1 MGNVMRSDRILA
13 ATGAMYVL
21 AMVGGNALTQ
31 GGNTAGDDS
40 AALATLRHGRS
51 TAQSVGAV
59 LGPLGVFALV
69 LFIGHLYRVL
79 RTAERPSARAATVAL
94 GAGLVMAAVDVASAI
109 PSVAAVLGSSELT
122 PSLLSLLRTLNDAGF
137 VISGYLY
144 GIFVAVAAASAFRS
158 RVLPRWLTGSGLAVG
173 GLAVVAGLAGIVDPT
188 GYVPVP
194 FLLCL
199 VWVLVTSLLLA
210 VRGPQAPVGPD
221 DGAAK
226 GVRAE
231 LPATA

>member
-1 MGNVMRSDRILA
+1 MLA
-13 ATGAMYVL
+13 ATGAVYVL
-21 AMVGGNALTQ
+21 AMVAGNALTQ
-31 GGNTAGDDS
+31 GGNTTGDDL
-40 AALATLRHGRS
+40 AALAALRHGRS

-59 LGPLGVFALV
+59 LGPLGLFALV

-109 PSVAAVLGSSELT
+109 PSVAAVLGSRGLT
-122 PSLLSLLRTLNDAGF
+122 PSLLGLLHTLNDAGF

-158 RVLPRWLTGSGLAVG
+158 RVLPRWLTGGGLAVG
-173 GLAVVAGLAGIVDPT
+173 SLAVVAGLAGIVDPT

-199 VWVLVTSLLLA
+199 VWVLSTSLVLA
-210 VRGPQAPVGPD
+210 VRGPRSTSERVD
-221 DGAAK
+221 DAANSVPP
-226 GVRAE
+226 GI
-231 LPATA
+231 PATA

>member
-1 MGNVMRSDRILA
+1 MLA
-13 ATGAMYVL
+13 ATGAVYVL
-21 AMVGGNALTQ
+21 AMVAGNALTQ
-31 GGNTAGDDS
+31 GGNTTGDDS
-40 AALATLRHGRS
+40 AALAALRHGRS

-59 LGPLGVFALV
+59 LGPLGLFALV

-109 PSVAAVLGSSELT
+109 PSVAAVLGSRGLT
-122 PSLLSLLRTLNDAGF
+122 PSLLGLLHTLNDAGF

-158 RVLPRWLTGSGLAVG
+158 RVLPRWLTGGGLAVG
-173 GLAVVAGLAGIVDPT
+173 SLAVVAGLAGIVDPT

-199 VWVLVTSLLLA
+199 VWVLSTSLVLA
-210 VRGPQAPVGPD
+210 VRGPRSTSERVD
-221 DGAAK
+221 DAANSVPP
-226 GVRAE
+226 GI
-231 LPATA
+231 PATA

>member
-1 MGNVMRSDRILA
+1 MRSDRMLA
-13 ATGAMYVL
+13 ATGAVYVL
-21 AMVGGNALTQ
+21 AMVAGNALTQ
-31 GGNTAGDDS
+31 GGNTTGDDL
-40 AALATLRHGRS
+40 AALAALRHGRS

-59 LGPLGVFALV
+59 LGPLGLFALV

-109 PSVAAVLGSSELT
+109 PSVAAVLGSRGLT
-122 PSLLSLLRTLNDAGF
+122 PSLLGLLHTLNDAGF

-158 RVLPRWLTGSGLAVG
+158 RVLPRWLTGGGLAVG
-173 GLAVVAGLAGIVDPT
+173 SLAVVAGLAGIVDPT

-199 VWVLVTSLLLA
+199 VWVLSTSLVLA
-210 VRGPQAPVGPD
+210 VRGPRSTSERVD
-221 DGAAK
+221 DAANSVPP
-226 GVRAE
+226 GI
-231 LPATA
+231 PATA